1 MADPK
6 NTLYQNFV
14 LENEIEQ
21 LVASK
26 LDLQQF
32 VTVDNALVGTP
43 GMQIKVNV
51 YNATD
56 ATENLA
62 IGEGNTEA
70 IVASYTPADYTIK
83 LAQNKFEYFDEEA
96 MTDPIAIQT
105 GIQKQAAGLFDKM
118 NADIYG
124 EWAKATRSAYA
135 LDTDPFAAFV
145 DGQALINTESLEP
158 GQGTFAIIH
167 PKDLAN
173 FRKKLG
179 DNLKYVES
187 FAREGYVGHVAGT
200 PVYVKQ
206 NATEGAVYLATPLA
220 VKLFVKTGTEVEV
233 VDKGNRSETAANVR
247 LNTQFAR
254 KYYVAALVDDT
265 QIVVLRKGAA
275 PTP

>member
-32 VTVDNALVGTP
+32 VTVDNALVGAP

-56 ATENLA
+56 ATQELG
-62 IGEGNTEA
+62 IGEGNTES
-70 IVASYTPADYTIK
+70 IIASYTQKPYEIK
-83 LAQNKFEYFDEEA
+83 LAQNRFEYYDEEA

-105 GIQKQAAGLFDKM
+105 GIQKQAAGLYDKM

-124 EWAKATRSAYA
+124 EWAKGTRTVTGLS
-135 LDTDPFAAFV
+135 TDPFAAFV

-158 GQGTFAIIH
+158 GQGTFAVIH

-206 NATEGAVYLATPLA
+206 NATEKTVYLATPLA

-233 VDKGNRSETAANVR
+233 VGKGNRSEIAGNIR

-254 KYYVAALVDDT
+254 KYYVCALVDDT
-265 QIVVLRKGAA
+265 QVVALKDA
-275 PTP
+275 